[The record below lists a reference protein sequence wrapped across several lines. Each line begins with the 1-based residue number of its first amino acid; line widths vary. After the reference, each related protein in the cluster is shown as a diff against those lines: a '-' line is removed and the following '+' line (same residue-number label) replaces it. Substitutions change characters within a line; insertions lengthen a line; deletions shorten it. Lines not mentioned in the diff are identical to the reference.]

1 MRILDT
7 GRAGYKRKF
16 SDDAVCVFCE
26 RDEVLECPGLTG
38 KYWRVVVNR
47 FPYMDGNVMLIPLRH
62 IEKIGDMSVE
72 EWQEFGV
79 VLVRTQEVLGKIFKT
94 QSFNVGLNTGPES
107 GASIAHLHWQVVPR
121 KFQNVT
127 VMNTFADLHIV
138 TIAPDETQRLID
150 EALRS

>member
-16 SDDAVCVFCE
+16 SDDTICVFCE
-26 RDEVLECPGLTG
+26 RDEALECPGLTG
-38 KYWRVVVNR
+38 EYWRVVVNR
-47 FPYMDGNVMLIPLRH
+47 FPYMDGNVMLVPLRH
-62 IEKIGDMSVE
+62 IEKIGDVSVE
-72 EWQEFGV
+72 EWQEFGA
-79 VLVRTQEVLGKIFKT
+79 VLVRTQEVLGKIFNT
-94 QSFNVGLNTGPES
+94 ASFNVGLNTGPES
-107 GASIAHLHWQVVPR
+107 GASIAHLHWQIVPR